1 MEIIPISHLVTYSFG
16 QVIPTSHK
24 AIFLFLAGA
33 LGTVLPSLRMWF
45 EMKSHSHIILSLHK
59 KTKGLMCVW
68 GFLWPTCSSR
78 CHLSL
83 MIFIQRSL

>member
-24 AIFLFLAGA
+24 AIFLFLAGD

-59 KTKGLMCVW
+59 KNKRINVCLG
-68 GFLWPTCSSR
+68 
-78 CHLSL
+78 LSL
-83 MIFIQRSL
+83 AHLLFQVSP